1 MDKEI
6 KKKNILDLQFQKNL
20 IIASTTVIIM
30 FTYLI
35 GVGIALITKQI
46 ELGDSVRMWALF
58 IISAGITGIGLIFFY
73 NAYFHIRNIPDVLKN
88 L

>member
-1 MDKEI
+1 MDEEI

-46 ELGDSVRMWALF
+46 ERMRFNEVGVADL
-58 IISAGITGIGLIFFY
+58 SGAECNG
-73 NAYFHIRNIPDVLKN
+73 AEA
-88 L
+88 